1 MTLETYEIVG
11 TVLTF
16 VMAINGWFL
25 KNVYSDMQFI
35 KIELAKL
42 IAQHDNT
49 AKDAAENTREIY
61 KLRELVSDLKQRMH
75 IIEGRDSQLL
85 QFIEDYE
92 KNR

>member
-1 MTLETYEIVG
+1 MTIETYEIVG
-11 TVLTF
+11 TVLTV

-49 AKDAAENTREIY
+49 AKDALQNSKEIY
-61 KLRELVSDLKQRMH
+61 KLRERVHSM
-75 IIEGRDSQLL
+75 EGAQAQLL
-85 QFIEDYE
+85 QFIEDFN
-92 KNR
+92 KR

>member
-1 MTLETYEIVG
+1 MVLETYEIVG

-42 IAQHDNT
+42 IEKHDNT
-49 AKDAAENTREIY
+49 AKDAADNSREIY
-61 KLRELVSDLKQRMH
+61 KIRERLHQL
-75 IIEGRDSQLL
+75 EGRDAQFLH
-85 QFIEDYE
+85 FIEQQE
-92 KNR
+92 KNNGS